1 MASAR
6 AAAAASAVA
15 LAAVRIV
22 LRQRCSREWHQEEQY
37 RRERRSLLAGPTDE
51 RAGGLLLRTSAASE
65 TGYLGVRF
73 RPDFRPGNAIHERPF
88 EAVVSHRRGDVTHL
102 GFFETR
108 FEVAIRSLDE
118 PRFAFGN
125 HSHALPQAAY
135 ELAFEMAAASA
146 DYHWQRRSLLV
157 GPVAEQADGSLLHT
171 SPASETGY
179 VGVRIRPDFLPGN
192 SDHFEPYQALVSYSG
207 EGTTHLGYYAT
218 RAQVRQ
224 RQ

>member
-1 MASAR
+1 M
-6 AAAAASAVA
+6 A

-22 LRQRCSREWHQEEQY
+22 LLQRCSPEWHQEEQY

-73 RPDFRPGNAIHERPF
+73 RPDF
-88 EAVVSHRRGDVTHL
+88 
-102 GFFETR
+102 
-108 FEVAIRSLDE
+108 
-118 PRFAFGN
+118 
-125 HSHALPQAAY
+125 
-135 ELAFEMAAASA
+135 
-146 DYHWQRRSLLV
+146 
-157 GPVAEQADGSLLHT
+157 
-171 SPASETGY
+171 
-179 VGVRIRPDFLPGN
+179 LPGN